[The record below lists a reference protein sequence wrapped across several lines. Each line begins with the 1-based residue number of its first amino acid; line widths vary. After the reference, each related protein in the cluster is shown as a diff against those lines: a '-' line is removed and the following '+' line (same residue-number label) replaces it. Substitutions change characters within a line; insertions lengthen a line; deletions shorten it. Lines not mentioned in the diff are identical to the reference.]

1 MALILIMLSLILGL
15 SLGLW
20 LVDSIP
26 PPTYT
31 YLTVVFLV
39 MLDGLL
45 YSYQHLQRGEGI
57 WRRLAQR
64 MSLQL
69 AYGGF
74 IIFFGAKAGRD
85 LLLLAVIP
93 LGFNVF
99 ANFVQF
105 IPREAG
111 EVLIIPREG
120 PRLGRVELSV
130 QEPTAVTMH
139 EALPLPA
146 EITPA
151 IPPTVVLEAPPPPVP
166 DPAAP
171 ATVPAITTIT
181 VATLP
186 ATALAVEEPTPSGNG
201 VHPEAR

>member
-20 LVDSIP
+20 LVDSVP
-26 PPTYT
+26 PPVYT

-39 MLDGLL
+39 ALDGLL
-45 YSYQHLQRGEGI
+45 FTYQHLQRGEGI
-57 WRRLAQR
+57 WARLAQR
-64 MSLQL
+64 IALQL

-111 EVLIIPREG
+111 DVVIIPRDG
-120 PRLGRVELSV
+120 VRFSRVGTPAAE
-130 QEPTAVTMH
+130 TMISN
-139 EALPLPA
+139 ESLPLPA
-146 EITPA
+146 EVIASPANIVEVEALHHTPIA
-151 IPPTVVLEAPPPPVP
+151 LPS
-166 DPAAP
+166 
-171 ATVPAITTIT
+171 ITTIT
-181 VATLP
+181 VATVP
-186 ATALAVEEPTPSGNG
+186 AVAVEEPPSAPVGSGNG
-201 VHPEAR
+201 VHG